1 MKIKVDID
9 NERLDKDLTKVLDM
23 SRSKV
28 QKIIKDGGVTLKGKT
43 LSSNYLVSIGDE
55 LDVNLVEEER
65 KEITPLDIDIDI
77 PYEDDYLLI
86 VNKPSGLVVH
96 PAPGHHEDTL
106 VNALSKKFKLSDID
120 SLRPGIVHRIDKDT
134 SGLMLVAKDNKT
146 HEALSLMIKDHK
158 VERTYYALV
167 EGVINHDTGTIDA
180 PIGRDDKNRQKM
192 MVTDKNSKEAITNF
206 KVLERFNNRTLVECK
221 LETGRTHQ
229 IRVHFNYINH
239 PVVGDPIYGRK
250 NIVTS
255 FGQYLHSKSI
265 RFIHPITKKEIFIDS
280 ELPREFNSLLEEL
293 RNNN

>member
-9 NERLDKDLTKVLDM
+9 NERLDKYLTSVLDM

-28 QKIIKDGGVTLKGKT
+28 QNIIKNGGVTLNGKT
-43 LSSNYLVSIGDE
+43 LNSNYIVSQDEE
-55 LDVNLVEEER
+55 LDVVIESSKEEDI
-65 KEITPLDIDIDI
+65 KPLDIDIDI
-77 PYEDDYLLI
+77 AYEDDYLLI
-86 VNKPSGLVVH
+86 INKPSGLVVH

-106 VNALSKKFKLSDID
+106 VNALAKKFKLSDID

-146 HEALSLMIKDHK
+146 HEKLAEMIKNHE

-180 PIGRDDKNRQKM
+180 PIGRDTKNRQKM
-192 MVTDKNSKEAITNF
+192 MVTDKFSKEAITNF
-206 KVLERFNNRTLVECK
+206 RVLERFNNKTLVECK

-250 NIVTS
+250 NNIS
-255 FGQYLHSKSI
+255 EFGQYLHSKSI
-265 RFIHPITKKEIFIDS
+265 RFVHPITKKEIFIDS
-280 ELPREFNSLLEEL
+280 ELPKEFTNLLEEL